1 MKNGKT
7 KRVNG
12 VDCPRHA
19 FAYAPDE
26 LDTSTWLLP
35 VWVPG
40 DAQKSLNAVK
50 SSIARFDQAKNIPDS
65 ERAAV
70 WFTLYGSLLA
80 HGFNT
85 DRRTFA
91 SKNEAAEKPPT
102 PVPVKVKVVE
112 QKPVKKDPKIEA
124 LIADADRRATAFLRS
139 IGYE

>member
-26 LDTSTWLLP
+26 NDTSTWVLP
-35 VWVPG
+35 IWIPG
-40 DAQKSLNAVK
+40 DVQKSLNAAK
-50 SSIARFDQAKNIPDS
+50 SSIARFDQAKGIPNS

-70 WFTLYGSLLA
+70 FFTLYGALLA
-80 HGFNT
+80 HGFKT

-91 SKNEAAEKPPT
+91 PIPAAEPPT
-102 PVPVKVKVVE
+102 PVPVLVKVVE
-112 QKPVKKDPKIEA
+112 QKPVEKDPKIEA